1 MLLAIVASA
10 SAAERNFIVTSF
22 DKIEVSG
29 PFVVTLIAGT
39 GASARASG
47 SSEALD
53 EILIDVQNQTLRIRP
68 KRLNW
73 GERGRLE
80 RGPVRVN
87 VIAPLLRSASL
98 VGSGTLSVDRMRA
111 QQVRVYLSG
120 GGSLSV
126 TQVDTDRLFADLA
139 GAGRLALAGRA
150 AIAKIS
156 SGGSG
161 QIEAGGLRVAD
172 LDLRAGG
179 SGSSAIMATRSAT
192 ILNLGAGDV
201 TITGKPAC
209 TVNAAGTGRV
219 ECGR

>member
-1 MLLAIVASA
+1 MLLATSIPAN
-10 SAAERNFIVTSF
+10 AAERSFIVTSF

-29 PFVVTLIAGT
+29 PFAVTLVAGT

-47 SSEALD
+47 TPEALD
-53 EILIDVQNQTLRIRP
+53 QVLIDVQNQTLRIRP

-80 RGPVRVN
+80 NGSVRVK

-98 VGSGTLSVDRMRA
+98 VGSGALTVDRMRA
-111 QQVRVYLSG
+111 QQVRIYLNG
-120 GGSLSV
+120 GGSLTVS
-126 TQVDTDRLFADLA
+126 QVDTDRLFADLA
-139 GAGRLALAGRA
+139 GAGRLALGGRA
-150 AIAKIS
+150 AIAKFS

-161 QIEAGGLRVAD
+161 QIEAGGLRVTE

-179 SGSSAIMATRSAT
+179 SGSTAIMATRTAT
-192 ILNLGAGDV
+192 VLNLGAGDV
-201 TITGKPAC
+201 TISGKPAC
-209 TVNAAGTGRV
+209 TVNATGAGRV